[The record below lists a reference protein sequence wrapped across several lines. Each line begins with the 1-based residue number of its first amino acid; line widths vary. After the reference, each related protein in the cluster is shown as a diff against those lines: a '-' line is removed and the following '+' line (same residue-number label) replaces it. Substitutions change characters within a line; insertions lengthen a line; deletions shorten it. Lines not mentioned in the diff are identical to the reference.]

1 MAVRKC
7 TGLVVPPLQT
17 NTIKDRCWHRVRVKL
32 QGAHVSFSNFRCDS
46 EFGNRVCEW
55 CRHSY
60 STSILSI
67 HWQVTDPVMA
77 NVGKTDEKK
86 SEEATEATP
95 VPATAGEKFTFFFG
109 AESPF
114 SQWHPAVFTLDGVEY
129 NCAEQY
135 MMSQKAGQSCG
146 LARTEA
152 GKAWKQGEF
161 N

>member
-1 MAVRKC
+1 MFRFSSQQILDVTAN
-7 TGLVVPPLQT
+7 LVTECVS
-17 NTIKDRCWHRVRVKL
+17 
-32 QGAHVSFSNFRCDS
+32 GADIAILPV
-46 EFGNRVCEW
+46 
-55 CRHSY
+55 Y
-60 STSILSI
+60 SL

-77 NVGKTDEKK
+77 NVQKTDEKK

-95 VPATAGEKFTFFFG
+95 VPETAGEKFTFFFG